1 MSSEDY
7 IEVTQE
13 YYNSAIHEMYK
24 ECWGGE
30 NHHLG
35 IFDDTNDFYEAAIAA
50 NENLVRRLS
59 ITPESSILDVGSGF
73 CGLPRYIA
81 RNTGCRMVTGL
92 NLSEKENA
100 YAREK
105 NREEGLDNRI
115 NVVDGDYND
124 MPFEDGEFDILV
136 SQDAMLH
143 SPDKGRL
150 IHECARVLKPG
161 GQFVFSDIL
170 KMPSLSREEAE
181 RVYARVKT
189 PHLATYE
196 LYKEKLTEAGFEV
209 VGIVDL
215 GSANLG
221 RSYKE
226 VHDIVKKK
234 KEILVHEKGVPV
246 EIIDSAL
253 DGLAFWVEKAYE
265 DKIGWGLF
273 DARRPGRKT

>member
-50 NENLVRRLS
+50 NENLVSRLS
-59 ITPESSILDVGSGF
+59 ITPESVILDVGSGF

-81 RNTGCRMVTGL
+81 RNTSCRMVTGL

-124 MPFEDGEFDILV
+124 MPFEDDEFDILV

-150 IHECARVLKPG
+150 IHECARVIKPG

-170 KMPSLSREEAE
+170 EMPSLSREEAE

-196 LYKEKLTEAGFEV
+196 LYKEKLTEAGFEI

-234 KEILVHEKGVPV
+234 KEMLVHEKGVPV

-253 DGLAFWVEKAYE
+253 DGLAFWVEKAFE

-273 DARRPGRKT
+273 DARLPERKT